1 MNGHPNNPSNPGNVP
16 AIQGADSQHLPS
28 VDVRE
33 VMPVVEDEINL
44 RDYLDVLVRRKWVVI
59 IVLLVTFF
67 SVALYTF
74 TTTPLFLAQGVLK
87 VSSQGANV
95 TKFENLE
102 TNIVKMKEFQ
112 QTQVKLLQSEQL
124 AGRVIA
130 KLNLDENPL
139 FNPQAAEAGES
150 AGIGSQIKG
159 IARAIRN
166 FIRFQDDQQA
176 LQQLSEEAQ
185 QQILYDK
192 VLKTFQESFEVTPVK
207 NSELIEISFEAP
219 ESQLAARIV
228 NTAMQEFLNM
238 QMDSQV
244 DIAKTAGQFLEK
256 KILAAQIKLE
266 QSEKALTEFS
276 RRVGLVSLDP
286 KLNLVMKQLEE
297 LNDALAKARTE
308 RISREAIY
316 QQAISENSMNLP
328 QILNDPLIQELKTQY
343 AALQA
348 EYQDLSI
355 TFKPAYPKMQQLAA
369 KMKDISDR
377 IESEKKR
384 IIDSIKN
391 EYETALKREQY
402 LTQRAEQQK
411 KKAIDLND
419 KATQYRIL
427 SREVDTNKSIYQS
440 LLQRSKEID
449 ATLGADALNIQI
461 VDRARPPIVPYKP
474 KIARNLLLGL
484 LLGLFGGIGIA
495 FVQEFL
501 DNTIKNPDELVDRFH
516 IPVLGLIPFDREN
529 TEDKKRLALRF
540 YHEPRAPMT
549 ESIRTAMTS
558 VELSASENPPR
569 TILVT
574 SVLAGA
580 GKSTFSSN
588 AALSYLS
595 SGEKCLLIDVDLRKA
610 SLHHIYADGDKGK
623 GLSNVLT
630 GTESLKKVIRKTEF
644 DGLDFISSGPLP
656 PNPAELL
663 ASKRMRQLL
672 GIVGKQY
679 DHVILDGPPFQGF
692 AEILVL
698 SNMVDG
704 VILITVEGET
714 PREGVRHFRKSVL
727 NVGGRILGAI
737 INKAGR
743 KKGYGSYGYG
753 SYKYYS
759 YNYDYGEDLQDS

>member
-1 MNGHPNNPSNPGNVP
+1 MKEHWNKQADAENVP
-16 AIQGADSQHLPS
+16 VVQGSDPQHLPS

-33 VMPVVEDEINL
+33 VIPVADDEIHL

-74 TTTPLFLAQGVLK
+74 TRTPLFLAKGVIK

-95 TKFENLE
+95 TKFENVE

-124 AGRVIA
+124 AGRVIT
-130 KLNLDENPL
+130 KLKLDENPL
-139 FNPQAAEAGES
+139 FNPFLAEEEGAGS
-150 AGIGSQIKG
+150 IGSQIKG
-159 IARAIRN
+159 ILRAVKN
-166 FIRFQDDQQA
+166 FIRFQDDQKA

-185 QQILYDK
+185 QQIVYEK
-192 VLKTFQESFEVTPVK
+192 VLKSFQESFEVSPVR
-207 NSELIEISFEAP
+207 NSELIEISFESP
-219 ESQLAARIV
+219 ESQLSARIV

-238 QMDSQV
+238 QMDSQM
-244 DIAKTAGQFLEK
+244 DIAKTAGKFLEK
-256 KILAAQIKLE
+256 KIIAAQVKLE
-266 QSEKALTEFS
+266 KSEKDLTEFS

-308 RISREAIY
+308 RINREATY

-343 AALQA
+343 ATLQA

-369 KMKDISDR
+369 KMKDIADR
-377 IESEKKR
+377 IEAEKQR

-391 EYETALKREQY
+391 EYETALKKEQY
-402 LTQRAEQQK
+402 LTARAEEQK
-411 KKAIDLND
+411 KRAIDLND
-419 KATQYRIL
+419 KATQYKIL
-427 SREVDTNKSIYQS
+427 LREVDTNKSIYQS

-461 VDRARPPIVPYKP
+461 VDSARPPIIPYKP

-484 LLGLFGGIGIA
+484 LVGLFGGIGVA
-495 FVQEFL
+495 FIQEYL
-501 DNTIKNPDELVDRFH
+501 DNTIKNPDELVERFH
-516 IPVLGLIPFDREN
+516 IPVLGLIPFDKEN
-529 TEDKKRLALRF
+529 SEDKKLLALKF
-540 YHEPRAPMT
+540 YYEPRAPMT

-558 VELSASENPPR
+558 VELSSSENPPR

-595 SGEKCLLIDVDLRKA
+595 SGERCLLIDVDLRKA
-610 SLHHIYADGDKGK
+610 SLHHIYADGEKGK

-630 GTESLKKVIRKTEF
+630 GTESLKNVIRKTEF
-644 DGLDFISSGPLP
+644 EGLDFISSGPLP

-672 GIVGKQY
+672 GIVSKQY

-727 NVGGRILGAI
+727 NVGGSILGAI

-759 YNYDYGEDLQDS
+759 YNYDYGEDLEDS

>member
-1 MNGHPNNPSNPGNVP
+1 MNKRHPDQPGPANVP
-16 AIQGADSQHLPS
+16 AVKEGDSGHLPS
-28 VDVRE
+28 VEVRE
-33 VMPVVEDEINL
+33 MVPVVEDTIHL
-44 RDYLDVLVRRKWVVI
+44 RDYLDVLIRRKWTVVTF
-59 IVLLVTFF
+59 LLVTFF
-67 SVALYTF
+67 TVALYTF
-74 TTTPLFLAQGVLK
+74 VRTPLYLAKGVIK
-87 VSSQGANV
+87 VSSKGANV

-112 QTQVKLLQSEQL
+112 ETQVKLLQSEQL

-130 KLNLDENPL
+130 RLNLDENPL
-139 FNPQAAEAGES
+139 FNPEVAAKEEAG
-150 AGIGSQIKG
+150 GIGTQVMGVIGAIK
-159 IARAIRN
+159 N
-166 FIRFQDDQQA
+166 FIRFQDDRDA

-185 QQILYDK
+185 QAILYDK
-192 VLKTFQESFEVTPVK
+192 VLKAFQNSIEITPVR
-207 NSELIEISFEAP
+207 NSELIEITFESPDPRLSA
-219 ESQLAARIV
+219 QVV

-244 DIAKTAGQFLEK
+244 DIARTAGKFLEK

-266 QSEKALTEFS
+266 KSEKALTEFS
-276 RRVGLVSLDP
+276 RQVGLVSLDP

-308 RISREAIY
+308 RINREATY
-316 QQAISENSMNLP
+316 QQAISEDSMNLP
-328 QILNDPLIQELKTQY
+328 QVLNDPLIQELKTQY

-377 IESEKKR
+377 IEAEKKR

-391 EYETALKREQY
+391 EYETALKKEQY
-402 LTQRAEQQK
+402 LTRRAEEQK
-411 KKAIDLND
+411 KRAIDLND

-427 SREVDTNKSIYQS
+427 LREVDTNKSIYQS

-461 VDRARPPIVPYKP
+461 VDSARPPIVPYKP
-474 KIARNLLLGL
+474 KIAQNLLLGL

-495 FVQEFL
+495 FFQEYL
-501 DNTIKNPDELVDRFH
+501 DNTIKNPDELVERFN

-529 TEDKKRLALRF
+529 TDDKKRLALQF
-540 YHEPRAPMT
+540 YHQPRAPMT

-558 VELSASENPPR
+558 VELSSSENPPA

-580 GKSTFSSN
+580 GKSTFSCN

-595 SGEKCLLIDVDLRKA
+595 AGEKCLLIDVDLRKA
-610 SLHHIYADGDKGK
+610 SLHHIFADGEKGQ

-630 GTESLKKVIRKTEF
+630 GTESLKNVIRKTEF
-644 DGLDFISSGPLP
+644 EGLDFISSGPLP

-672 GIVGKQY
+672 SIASKQY
-679 DHVILDGPPFQGF
+679 DHVVLDGPPYQGF

-714 PREGVRHFRKSVL
+714 PREGVRHFRKSIL

-737 INKAGR
+737 VNKAGR

-753 SYKYYS
+753 SYSYYS
-759 YNYDYGEDLQDS
+759 YNYDYGENLKES

>member
-1 MNGHPNNPSNPGNVP
+1 MKEHRNIQADAENVP
-16 AIQGADSQHLPS
+16 VVQGSDPQHLPS

-33 VMPVVEDEINL
+33 VIPVADDEIHL
-44 RDYLDVLVRRKWVVI
+44 RDYLDVLVRRKWIVI

-74 TTTPLFLAQGVLK
+74 TRTPLFLAKGVLK

-95 TKFENLE
+95 TKFENVE

-130 KLNLDENPL
+130 KLKLDENPL
-139 FNPQAAEAGES
+139 FNPFLAEEEAAGS
-150 AGIGSQIKG
+150 IGSQIKG
-159 IARAIRN
+159 IVRAVKN
-166 FIRFQDDQQA
+166 FIRFQDDQKA

-185 QQILYDK
+185 QQIVYEK
-192 VLKTFQESFEVTPVK
+192 VLKSFQESFEVSPVR
-207 NSELIEISFEAP
+207 NSELIEISFESP
-219 ESQLAARIV
+219 ESQLSARIV

-238 QMDSQV
+238 QMDSQM
-244 DIAKTAGQFLEK
+244 DIAKTAGKFLEK
-256 KILAAQIKLE
+256 KIIAAQVKLE
-266 QSEKALTEFS
+266 KSEKDLTEFS

-308 RISREAIY
+308 RINREATY

-343 AALQA
+343 ATLQA

-369 KMKDISDR
+369 KMKDIADR
-377 IESEKKR
+377 IEAEKQR

-391 EYETALKREQY
+391 EYETALKKEQY
-402 LTQRAEQQK
+402 LTARTEEQK
-411 KKAIDLND
+411 KRAIDLND
-419 KATQYRIL
+419 KATQYKIL
-427 SREVDTNKSIYQS
+427 LREVDTNKSIYQS

-461 VDRARPPIVPYKP
+461 VDSARPPIVPSKP
-474 KIARNLLLGL
+474 RIARNLLLGL
-484 LLGLFGGIGIA
+484 LVGLFGGIGVA
-495 FVQEFL
+495 FIQEYL
-501 DNTIKNPDELVDRFH
+501 DNTIKNPDELVERFH
-516 IPVLGLIPFDREN
+516 IPVLGLIPFDKEN
-529 TEDKKRLALRF
+529 SDDKKLLALKF
-540 YHEPRAPMT
+540 YYEPRAPMT

-558 VELSASENPPR
+558 VELSSSENPPR

-595 SGEKCLLIDVDLRKA
+595 SGERCLLIDVDLRKA
-610 SLHHIYADGDKGK
+610 SLHHVYAEGEKGK

-630 GTESLKKVIRKTEF
+630 GTESLKNVIRKTEF
-644 DGLDFISSGPLP
+644 EGLDFISSGPLP

-672 GIVGKQY
+672 GIVSKQY

-727 NVGGRILGAI
+727 NVGGSILGAI

-759 YNYDYGEDLQDS
+759 YNYDYGEDLEDS

>member
-1 MNGHPNNPSNPGNVP
+1 MKEHRNIQADAENVP
-16 AIQGADSQHLPS
+16 VVQGSDPQHLPS

-33 VMPVVEDEINL
+33 VIPVADDEIHL
-44 RDYLDVLVRRKWVVI
+44 RDYLDVLVRRKWIVI

-74 TTTPLFLAQGVLK
+74 TRTPLFLARGVLK

-95 TKFENLE
+95 TKFENVE

-130 KLNLDENPL
+130 KLKLDENPL
-139 FNPQAAEAGES
+139 FNPFLAEEEAAGS
-150 AGIGSQIKG
+150 IGSQIKG
-159 IARAIRN
+159 IVRAVKN
-166 FIRFQDDQQA
+166 FIRFQDDQKA

-185 QQILYDK
+185 QQIVYEK
-192 VLKTFQESFEVTPVK
+192 VLKSFQESFEVSPVR
-207 NSELIEISFEAP
+207 NSELIEISFESP
-219 ESQLAARIV
+219 ESQLSARIV

-238 QMDSQV
+238 QMDSQM
-244 DIAKTAGQFLEK
+244 DIAKTAGKFLEK
-256 KILAAQIKLE
+256 KIIAAQVKLE
-266 QSEKALTEFS
+266 KSEKDLTEFS

-308 RISREAIY
+308 RINREATY

-343 AALQA
+343 ATLQA

-369 KMKDISDR
+369 KMKDIADR
-377 IESEKKR
+377 IEAEKQR

-391 EYETALKREQY
+391 EYETALKKEQY
-402 LTQRAEQQK
+402 LTARTEEQK
-411 KKAIDLND
+411 KRAIDLND
-419 KATQYRIL
+419 KATQYKIL
-427 SREVDTNKSIYQS
+427 LREVDTNKSIYQS

-461 VDRARPPIVPYKP
+461 VDSARPPIVPSKP
-474 KIARNLLLGL
+474 RIARNLLLGL
-484 LLGLFGGIGIA
+484 LAGFFGGIGVA
-495 FVQEFL
+495 FIQEYL
-501 DNTIKNPDELVDRFH
+501 DNTIKNPDELVERFH
-516 IPVLGLIPFDREN
+516 IPVLGLIPFDKEN
-529 TEDKKRLALRF
+529 SEDKKLLALKF
-540 YHEPRAPMT
+540 YYEPRAPMT

-558 VELSASENPPR
+558 VELSSSENPPR

-595 SGEKCLLIDVDLRKA
+595 SGERCLLIDVDLRKA
-610 SLHHIYADGDKGK
+610 SLHHVYAEGEKGK

-630 GTESLKKVIRKTEF
+630 GTESLKNVIRKTEF
-644 DGLDFISSGPLP
+644 EGLDFISSGPLP

-672 GIVGKQY
+672 GIVSKQY

-727 NVGGRILGAI
+727 NVGGSILGAI

-759 YNYDYGEDLQDS
+759 YNYDYGEDLEDS

>member
-1 MNGHPNNPSNPGNVP
+1 MKEHRNIQADAENVP
-16 AIQGADSQHLPS
+16 VVQGSDPQHLPS

-33 VMPVVEDEINL
+33 VIPVADDEIHL
-44 RDYLDVLVRRKWVVI
+44 RDYLDVLVRRKWIVI

-74 TTTPLFLAQGVLK
+74 TRTPLFLAKGVLK

-95 TKFENLE
+95 TKFENVE

-130 KLNLDENPL
+130 KLKLDENPL
-139 FNPQAAEAGES
+139 FNPFLAEEEAAGS
-150 AGIGSQIKG
+150 IGSQIKG
-159 IARAIRN
+159 IVRAVKN
-166 FIRFQDDQQA
+166 FIRFQDDQKA

-185 QQILYDK
+185 QQIVYEK
-192 VLKTFQESFEVTPVK
+192 VLKSFQESFEVSPVR
-207 NSELIEISFEAP
+207 NSELIEISFESP
-219 ESQLAARIV
+219 ESQLSARIV

-238 QMDSQV
+238 QMDSQM
-244 DIAKTAGQFLEK
+244 DIAKTAGKFLEK
-256 KILAAQIKLE
+256 KIIAAQVKLE
-266 QSEKALTEFS
+266 KSEKDLTEFS

-308 RISREAIY
+308 RINREATY

-343 AALQA
+343 ATLQA

-369 KMKDISDR
+369 KMKDIADR
-377 IESEKKR
+377 IEAEKQR

-391 EYETALKREQY
+391 EYETALKKEQY
-402 LTQRAEQQK
+402 LTARTEEQK
-411 KKAIDLND
+411 KRAIDLND
-419 KATQYRIL
+419 KATQYKIL
-427 SREVDTNKSIYQS
+427 LREVDTNKSIYQS

-461 VDRARPPIVPYKP
+461 VDSARPPIVPSKP
-474 KIARNLLLGL
+474 RIARNLLLGL
-484 LLGLFGGIGIA
+484 LVGLFGGIGVA
-495 FVQEFL
+495 FIQEYL
-501 DNTIKNPDELVDRFH
+501 DNTIKNPDELVERFH
-516 IPVLGLIPFDREN
+516 IPVLGLIPFDKEN
-529 TEDKKRLALRF
+529 SEDKKLLALKF
-540 YHEPRAPMT
+540 YYEPRAPMT

-558 VELSASENPPR
+558 VELSSSENPPR

-595 SGEKCLLIDVDLRKA
+595 SGERCLLIDVDLRKA
-610 SLHHIYADGDKGK
+610 SLHHVYAEGEKGK

-630 GTESLKKVIRKTEF
+630 GTESLKNVIRKTEF
-644 DGLDFISSGPLP
+644 EGLDFISSGPLP

-672 GIVGKQY
+672 GIVSKQY

-727 NVGGRILGAI
+727 NVGGSILGAI

-759 YNYDYGEDLQDS
+759 YNYDYGEDLEDS

>member
-1 MNGHPNNPSNPGNVP
+1 MKEHWNKQADAENVP
-16 AIQGADSQHLPS
+16 VVQGSDPQHLPS

-33 VMPVVEDEINL
+33 VIPVADDEIHL

-74 TTTPLFLAQGVLK
+74 TRTPLFLAKGVIK

-95 TKFENLE
+95 TKFENVE

-124 AGRVIA
+124 AGRVIT
-130 KLNLDENPL
+130 KLKLDENPL
-139 FNPQAAEAGES
+139 FNPFLAEEEAAGS
-150 AGIGSQIKG
+150 IGSQIKG
-159 IARAIRN
+159 ILRAVKN
-166 FIRFQDDQQA
+166 FIRFQDDQKA

-185 QQILYDK
+185 QQIVYEK
-192 VLKTFQESFEVTPVK
+192 VLKSFQESFEVSPVR
-207 NSELIEISFEAP
+207 NSELIEISFESP
-219 ESQLAARIV
+219 ESQLSARIV

-238 QMDSQV
+238 QMDSQM
-244 DIAKTAGQFLEK
+244 DIAKTAGKFLEK
-256 KILAAQIKLE
+256 KIIAAQVKLE
-266 QSEKALTEFS
+266 KSEKDLTEFS

-308 RISREAIY
+308 RINREATY

-343 AALQA
+343 ATLQA

-369 KMKDISDR
+369 KMKDIADR
-377 IESEKKR
+377 IEAEKQR

-391 EYETALKREQY
+391 EYETALKKEQY
-402 LTQRAEQQK
+402 LTARAEEQK
-411 KKAIDLND
+411 KRAIDLND
-419 KATQYRIL
+419 KATQYKIL
-427 SREVDTNKSIYQS
+427 LREVDTNKSIYQS

-461 VDRARPPIVPYKP
+461 VDSARPPIIPYKP

-484 LLGLFGGIGIA
+484 LVGLFGGIGVA
-495 FVQEFL
+495 FIQEYL
-501 DNTIKNPDELVDRFH
+501 DNTIKNPDELVERFH
-516 IPVLGLIPFDREN
+516 IPVLGLIPFDKEN
-529 TEDKKRLALRF
+529 SEDKKLLALKF
-540 YHEPRAPMT
+540 YYEPRAPMT

-558 VELSASENPPR
+558 VELSSSENPPR

-595 SGEKCLLIDVDLRKA
+595 SGERCLLIDVDLRKA
-610 SLHHIYADGDKGK
+610 SLHHIYADGEKGK

-630 GTESLKKVIRKTEF
+630 GTESLKNVIRKTEF
-644 DGLDFISSGPLP
+644 EGLDFISSGPLP

-672 GIVGKQY
+672 GIVSKQY

-727 NVGGRILGAI
+727 NVGGSILGAI

-759 YNYDYGEDLQDS
+759 YNYDYGEDLEDS

>member
-1 MNGHPNNPSNPGNVP
+1 MPVVRDGES
-16 AIQGADSQHLPS
+16 AHLPS

-33 VMPVVEDEINL
+33 MVPVVEDTIHL
-44 RDYLDVLVRRKWVVI
+44 RDYLDVLIRRKWTVI
-59 IVLLVTFF
+59 TFLLVTFF
-67 SVALYTF
+67 TIALYTF
-74 TTTPLFLAQGVLK
+74 VSTPLYLAKGVIK
-87 VSSQGANV
+87 VSSKGANV

-112 QTQVKLLQSEQL
+112 ETQVKLLQSEQL

-130 KLNLDENPL
+130 RLNLDENPL
-139 FNPQAAEAGES
+139 FNPEVAAAEETGGLGAR
-150 AGIGSQIKG
+150 IKG
-159 IARAIRN
+159 FVGAIKN
-166 FIRFQDDQQA
+166 FIRFQDDRKA
-176 LQQLSEEAQ
+176 LQQLSEEARQ
-185 QQILYDK
+185 AILYDK
-192 VLKTFQESFEVTPVK
+192 VLKAFRDSLEITPVR
-207 NSELIEISFEAP
+207 NSELIEITFESPDPRLSA
-219 ESQLAARIV
+219 QIV

-244 DIAKTAGQFLEK
+244 DIARTAGKFLEK

-266 QSEKALTEFS
+266 KSEKELTEFS
-276 RRVGLVSLDP
+276 RQVGLVSLDP

-308 RISREAIY
+308 RINREATY
-316 QQAISENSMNLP
+316 QQAISEDSLNLP

-377 IESEKKR
+377 IEAEKKR

-391 EYETALKREQY
+391 EYETALKKEQY
-402 LTQRAEQQK
+402 LTRRAEEQK
-411 KKAIDLND
+411 RRAIDLND

-427 SREVDTNKSIYQS
+427 LREVDTNKSIYQS

-461 VDRARPPIVPYKP
+461 VDSARPPIVPYKP
-474 KIARNLLLGL
+474 KIAQNLLLGL
-484 LLGLFGGIGIA
+484 LLGLFGGIGFA
-495 FVQEFL
+495 FFQEYL
-501 DNTIKNPDELVDRFH
+501 DNTIKNPDELVERFN
-516 IPVLGLIPFDREN
+516 IPVLGLIPFDKEN
-529 TEDKKRLALRF
+529 TDDKKLLALQF
-540 YHEPRAPMT
+540 YHQPRAPMT

-558 VELSASENPPR
+558 VELSSSENPPA

-580 GKSTFSSN
+580 GKSTFSCN
-588 AALSYLS
+588 AALSYLA

-610 SLHHIYADGDKGK
+610 SLHHIFADGEKGK

-630 GTESLKKVIRKTEF
+630 GTESLKNVIRETGYE
-644 DGLDFISSGPLP
+644 GLDFISSGPLP

-672 GIVGKQY
+672 SIVCKQY
-679 DHVILDGPPFQGF
+679 DHVVLDGPPYQGF

-698 SNMVDG
+698 ANMVDG

-714 PREGVRHFRKSVL
+714 PREGVRHFRKSIL

-737 INKAGR
+737 VNKAGR

-753 SYKYYS
+753 SYSYYS
-759 YNYDYGEDLQDS
+759 YDYDYGEDLKES